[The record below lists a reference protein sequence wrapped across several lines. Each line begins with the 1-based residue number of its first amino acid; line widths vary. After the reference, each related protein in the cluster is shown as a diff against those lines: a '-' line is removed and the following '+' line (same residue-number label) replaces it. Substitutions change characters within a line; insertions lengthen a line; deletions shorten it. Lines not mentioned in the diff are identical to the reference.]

1 MKRNASPTKARRE
14 TLWFLEKR
22 LQGSKKDIARQLKE
36 CLRVIAV
43 INHEFGISIYQLKCK
58 HLHWYLSE
66 YDREHSP
73 KTRNNHWY
81 PVLRIIEAL
90 GKEADWKPRLSKG
103 PWIRKDADDSKPI
116 SQRRP
121 SKKAT
126 PSFRDQQKKKSRTK
140 RQPVK

>member
-1 MKRNASPTKARRE
+1 MKSKVSNTKARRE

-22 LQGSKKDIARQLKE
+22 LQGSKKDITRQLKE
-36 CLRVIAV
+36 CLSVISE
-43 INHEFGISIYQLKCK
+43 INKEFGISIYQLKYK

-81 PVLRIIEAL
+81 TVLRIIEAL

-103 PWIRKDADDSKPI
+103 PWIRKDADNSKPI
-116 SQRRP
+116 LQRRP

-126 PSFRDQQKKKSRTK
+126 PSFRDQQKKKTRTK
-140 RQPVK
+140 RQFVK